1 MNKLIISP
9 AISLPIDSES
19 VTINITPSSVYGELF
34 DVARF
39 TTDIVLRDP
48 LPTDQDFLIPKLD
61 VLSQQGPIMTLSD
74 GTVIPFDFD
83 PVDKNALDN
92 MKQQLRQDVE
102 AFLTNDSGDP
112 VKAKESKDL
121 IDYILSLEVGASTQK
136 VPAGTR
142 FIKFSYT
149 KSIAKD
155 PATGLYALNS
165 IVPLASFTAQNQ
177 GSRLH
182 ILVAMPFTP
191 SPQNA
196 QGKWVNPQGGQ
207 GDLVLQDIQGRK
219 VLSAFWQNDPELTI
233 TYQY

>member
-1 MNKLIISP
+1 MNKLVISP
-9 AISLPIDSES
+9 AISLPIASES
-19 VTINITPSSVYGELF
+19 VTVNITPSSVYGEQF

-48 LPTDQDFLIPKLD
+48 LPTDQAFLIPKLD
-61 VLSQQGPIMTLSD
+61 VLSQQGPTMTLPD

-83 PVDKNALDN
+83 PVDKNALEN

-102 AFLTNDSGDP
+102 AFLANDAGDP

-121 IDYILSLEVGASTQK
+121 IDYILGLELGASVQN

-149 KSIAKD
+149 KSIARD
-155 PATGLYALNS
+155 PGTGLYTLKS

-182 ILVAMPFTP
+182 ILVALPFDP
-191 SPQNA
+191 VA
-196 QGKWVNPQGGQ
+196 QDPKGSWINPLGEQGILNGQ
-207 GDLVLQDIQGRK
+207 TIDGRP
-219 VLSAFWQNDPELTI
+219 VLSAYWQNDPELTI
-233 TYQY
+233 TYHY